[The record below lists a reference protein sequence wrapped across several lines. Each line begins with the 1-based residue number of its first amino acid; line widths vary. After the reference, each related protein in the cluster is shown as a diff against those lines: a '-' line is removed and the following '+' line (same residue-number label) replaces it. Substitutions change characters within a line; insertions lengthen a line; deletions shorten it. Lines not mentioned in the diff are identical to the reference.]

1 MNLFNENRSQ
11 GPVTN
16 ATRSFFTRKT
26 IQRSYNFLVRF
37 DLSNTLQYQERFYSW
52 PLSEFHAVSVELPN
66 YEFKKESYQI
76 GSFVK
81 SFPVLD
87 HNGFEFTMK
96 FEEDDVGTISNL
108 IDNLTRLII
117 KPNGYYNSIAESV
130 IDNIIVSVH
139 RSDGVNVCTYVF
151 NNCFFMKAS
160 TPTYSYDNNEK
171 IVYDITFN
179 ADHFIKYYGKAHL
192 VPNYD
197 SPEQEGIDTRPPEY
211 PE

>member
-37 DLSNTLQYQERFYSW
+37 DLSNSLQGSN
-52 PLSEFHAVSVELPN
+52 LSEYHAVSVELPN
-66 YEFKKESYQI
+66 YEFKKEEYRI
-76 GSFVK
+76 GSFIK

-96 FEEDDVGTISNL
+96 FEEDDQGTISNL

-117 KPNGYYNSIAESV
+117 SPGGYYKSIGESV

-151 NNCFFMKAS
+151 NNCFYLKSS
-160 TPTYSYDNNEK
+160 TPTYSYDTNEK

-179 ADHFIKYYGKAHL
+179 ADHFVKHYGKAHL
-192 VPNYD
+192 IPDYD
-197 SPEQEGIDTRPPEY
+197 SPDQDGIDTRPPEY
-211 PE
+211 EE

>member
-37 DLSNTLQYQERFYSW
+37 DLSNSLQGTN
-52 PLSEFHAVSVELPN
+52 LSEFHAVSVELPN

-117 KPNGYYNSIAESV
+117 KPNGYYNTISRSV